1 MSFVAR
7 PERRDARSPTEHA
20 ALIEAREAAGMTALM
35 QANGAPTAGLTHV
48 TGASVEIATR
58 REGPVSTAAREAA
71 RELDVEVARLLRVRG
86 GELAEPL
93 LWQRPSHRAAVE
105 LIVGQ
110 LAPIRSRVALM
121 SSWER
126 ESRHASAVRLAYAIV
141 WLRLA
146 QRRAAEYRPRGRQRA
161 RLAVVR
167 GRG

>member
-1 MSFVAR
+1 LIVAR
-7 PERRDARSPTEHA
+7 D
-20 ALIEAREAAGMTALM
+20 AAGMTAM
-35 QANGAPTAGLTHV
+35 IQATGARTAGIAHV
-48 TGASVEIATR
+48 TNGSVEIATR
-58 REGPVSTAAREAA
+58 REGPVSMVPGEAA

-105 LIVGQ
+105 TIVGQ
-110 LAPIRSRVALM
+110 LAPIRSRITLM

-126 ESRHASAVRLAYAIV
+126 ESRHGSAVRLAYAIV

-146 QRRAAEYRPRGRQRA
+146 QRRPGEYGPRSRQRA
-161 RLAVVR
+161 RLAVVT